1 MMRDLVSGRGCAYP
15 NGAGNAVMQVP
26 VCLRNPFR
34 FSFSLLIEVKNSQV
48 LDSGAAAR
56 ARADEMSRMVCTAG
70 PHHLR

>member
-1 MMRDLVSGRGCAYP
+1 
-15 NGAGNAVMQVP
+15 MQVP